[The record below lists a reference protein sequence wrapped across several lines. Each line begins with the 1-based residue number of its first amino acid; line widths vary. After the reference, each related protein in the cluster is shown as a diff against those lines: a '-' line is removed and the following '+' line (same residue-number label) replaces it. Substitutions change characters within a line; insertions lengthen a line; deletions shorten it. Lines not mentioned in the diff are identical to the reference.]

1 MSKTYFICYIY
12 HNNDYLDYL
21 SSFRLMFLFHHEV
34 KLKVLLHC
42 EDTHIQGVLDDVPF
56 LDALLIFYFHYS
68 TKHVSDKAVSK
79 HGCCRQP

>member
-1 MSKTYFICYIY
+1 
-12 HNNDYLDYL
+12 
-21 SSFRLMFLFHHEV
+21 MFLFHHEV

>member
-1 MSKTYFICYIY
+1 MSKTYFIYYIY

-21 SSFRLMFLFHHEV
+21 SDFGLMFSFHHEV

-56 LDALLIFYFHYS
+56 LDVLLIYYFYYS
-68 TKHVSDKAVSK
+68 INHVADTGVSK
-79 HGCCRQP
+79 HGYCRQP

>member
-1 MSKTYFICYIY
+1 MLNTPTFIYLI
-12 HNNDYLDYL
+12 NDYLDYL
-21 SSFRLMFLFHHEV
+21 SSFRLMFLLHHEV

-56 LDALLIFYFHYS
+56 LDVLLIFYFHYS
-68 TKHVSDKAVSK
+68 TNHVADKAVSR

>member
-1 MSKTYFICYIY
+1 MLNTCTFIKLI
-12 HNNDYLDYL
+12 HDYLDYI
-21 SSFRLMFLFHHEV
+21 SSFGLMFSFHHEV

-56 LDALLIFYFHYS
+56 LDVLLIFYFHYS
-68 TKHVSDKAVSK
+68 TNHASDKAVSK